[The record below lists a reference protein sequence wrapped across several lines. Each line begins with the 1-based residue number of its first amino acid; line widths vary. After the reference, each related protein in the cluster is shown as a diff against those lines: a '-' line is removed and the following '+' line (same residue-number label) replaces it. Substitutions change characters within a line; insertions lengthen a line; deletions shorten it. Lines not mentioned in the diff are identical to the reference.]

1 MPPGG
6 LLGPHADSYHLG
18 LLRLRG
24 PARGRPP
31 FDDGLAAAALDAQ
44 RTDRPLLGG
53 LRPQLADAASG
64 ANPTR
69 SRKVAA
75 APRPLPQLR
84 LRPPR
89 HAGPMPGVRPH
100 PGRSDSLKR
109 RLLNLLTALSLLV
122 CVAVVVLWVRSYRVG
137 SVFGYYTGLAGDGW
151 YRSVSAGSC
160 DGWITLVPL
169 HSKFGEGLVRGRFHA
184 WDDARSAP
192 QPIPGWAGFGY

>member
-1 MPPGG
+1 M
-6 LLGPHADSYHLG
+6 
-18 LLRLRG
+18 
-24 PARGRPP
+24 
-31 FDDGLAAAALDAQ
+31 
-44 RTDRPLLGG
+44 
-53 LRPQLADAASG
+53 
-64 ANPTR
+64 
-69 SRKVAA
+69 
-75 APRPLPQLR
+75 
-84 LRPPR
+84 
-89 HAGPMPGVRPH
+89 
-100 PGRSDSLKR
+100 KR

-192 QPIPGWAGFGY
+192 QPIPGWAGFGYRRVQGLEMGWMEIRVPHWFVAALLAAWPTARFLRARRRKADPGGFPVNAP